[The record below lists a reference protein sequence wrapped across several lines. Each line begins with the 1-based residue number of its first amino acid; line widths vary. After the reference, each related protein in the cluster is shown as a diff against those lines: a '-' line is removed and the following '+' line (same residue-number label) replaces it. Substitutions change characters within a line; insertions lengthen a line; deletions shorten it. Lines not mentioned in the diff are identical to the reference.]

1 MGVDKIL
8 KAYYIC
14 SHLITEGGKK
24 VTVSSALRNC
34 NSYFQIVERY
44 SALLRKMSFV
54 HSEVIKDFATDIES
68 CIGKIESLML
78 EVESSDNKTQ
88 AIFELRR
95 LIFKLE
101 DIIDHKVIQR
111 YNQFIDG
118 GAATVVVPN
127 NVSNVSSASV
137 PQSSGFKQP
146 KEVWDSISSYLQ
158 NHLNVH
164 TYNVWVKPIEYHSC
178 DNKKIKIVVQNQ
190 FYKNWLEEHCS
201 KLIKKHLNDINV
213 DYEIAFVTE

>member
-14 SHLITEGGKK
+14 THLNTEGGEK

-44 SALLRKMSFV
+44 SALLRKMSFI
-54 HSEVIKDFATDIES
+54 HSEVIKEFATDIEA

-78 EVESSDNKTQ
+78 EVENSDNKTQ

-101 DIIDHKVIQR
+101 DIIDHKVIQK
-111 YNQFIDG
+111 YNQLIDG
-118 GAATVVVPN
+118 GVSTVA
-127 NVSNVSSASV
+127 SNISNAISSASA
-137 PQSSGFKQP
+137 PQTNGFKQP
-146 KEVWDSISSYLQ
+146 KDVWDSVSSYLQ

>member
-1 MGVDKIL
+1 
-8 KAYYIC
+8 
-14 SHLITEGGKK
+14 
-24 VTVSSALRNC
+24 
-34 NSYFQIVERY
+34 
-44 SALLRKMSFV
+44 MSFI
-54 HSEVIKDFATDIES
+54 HSEVIKEFATDIES

-78 EVESSDNKTQ
+78 EVENSDNKTQ
-88 AIFELRR
+88 TIFELRR

-101 DIIDHKVIQR
+101 DIIDHKVIQK
-111 YNQFIDG
+111 YNQLIDG
-118 GAATVVVPN
+118 GVSTVVAS
-127 NVSNVSSASV
+127 SNISNAISSASA
-137 PQSSGFKQP
+137 PQANGFKQP
-146 KEVWDSISSYLQ
+146 KDVWDSVSSYLQ

-178 DNKKIKIVVQNQ
+178 DHKKIKIVVQNQ